1 MRAIQVDTL
10 GPPSMCEYREV
21 PVPVP
26 GQGEVLIKATAA
38 GVNFPDV
45 LVVAGQYQNRPPIP
59 FTPGK
64 EVAGTVVA
72 IGPGVTSLAVGNPV
86 MAFVEYGAF
95 AEQVIAQEAHCT
107 PLPNNIPLETAAA
120 MGLVYQTAYFA
131 LTERANMKAGETVL
145 VTGASGGVGVATIQV
160 AKALGG
166 KVIAGVSRPDKAEA
180 AIAAG
185 ADHTIDLMRSDL
197 RESVRE
203 QVYMLTNGHGVDI
216 LVDPVGGHTF
226 DASLRAL
233 AWRGRAVVV
242 GFAGGSFSDVRTNYL
257 LIKNISVIGL
267 DWSHY
272 RERLPEQVRAANEQ
286 LLTWLSDGRISPH
299 ISERLPLSK
308 AALALTQIL
317 DRQVIGKIIL
327 TMGQTQ

>member
-10 GPPSMCEYREV
+10 GPPSVCRLREIAD
-21 PVPVP
+21 PVP
-26 GQGEVLIKATAA
+26 GPGAVVIDAVAA

-64 EVAGTVVA
+64 EAAGTVSA
-72 IGPGVTSLAVGNPV
+72 LGEGVSGLSVGDPV
-86 MAFVEYGAF
+86 MAFVEDGAF
-95 AEQVIAQEAHCT
+95 AEKVVAKAEHCT
-107 PLPNNIPLETAAA
+107 PLPHDVPLETAAA

-131 LTERANMKAGETVL
+131 LTERGHMRSGETVV
-145 VTGASGGVGVATIQV
+145 VTGASGGVGMATIQV

-166 KVIAGVSRPDKAEA
+166 RVLAGVSRPDKAEA

-185 ADHTIDLMRSDL
+185 ADATIDLARADL
-197 RESVRE
+197 HDSLRE
-203 QVYMLTNGHGVDI
+203 QVYMHSDGHGADI
-216 LVDPVGGHTF
+216 LVDPVGGAVF
-226 DASLRAL
+226 DAALRAL

-242 GFAGGSFSDVRTNYL
+242 GFAGGAFSDVRTNYL
-257 LIKNISVIGL
+257 LIKNIAVIGL

-286 LLTWLSDGRISPH
+286 LLTWLAEGRIAPQ
-299 ISERLPLSK
+299 ITERLPLAK
-308 AALALTQIL
+308 AALALTHIYE
-317 DRQVIGKIIL
+317 RRAMGKIIL
-327 TMGQTQ
+327 TMGRD